1 MIPRSVPGGVGRP
14 GVKARPTAS
23 KPNTIG
29 LHQNALDALLTR
41 MDGPPKPV
49 PKRREF
55 VRWPFRRESV
65 PIRICHPGGS
75 EVIIRLACRNISRGG
90 MSVLHSAFVH
100 VGSRCVL
107 ALPHIR
113 KGPTPISGRIVR
125 CEHRSGLVHEL
136 GIVFD
141 QPINVRD
148 FIPAESLEF
157 RFSLERVP
165 PGALQGTIIHLAR
178 SATERQLVRHALRD
192 TSLGVRSVSTV
203 EDLLAQVKLGCDLVL
218 FELGGE
224 IDEASRALEIL
235 TASAPHVRVVVIAPD
250 NGDEWRTRAKELSAA
265 VVVAKPLTAE
275 AIVRVAAEFL
285 LVDRQALDSA
295 QVLHDEAA
303 AAWVESLATALERA
317 AASSDSDG
325 AASAAHDVQTLAAES
340 GWATL
345 ETVASKA
352 LSHFDAPERRVPV
365 AEIIRDLSALCRQTP
380 EAWI

>member
-1 MIPRSVPGGVGRP
+1 MP

-41 MDGPPKPV
+41 MDGPPKPG

-55 VRWPFRRESV
+55 VRWPFRRESL

-75 EVIIRLACRNISRGG
+75 EVIIRVACRNISRGG

-107 ALPHIR
+107 ALPHVR
-113 KGPTPISGRIVR
+113 KGPTPVSGRIVR
-125 CEHRSGLVHEL
+125 CEHRSGVVHEI

-157 RFSLERVP
+157 RFSLERVT
-165 PGALQGTIIHLAR
+165 PGELRGTVVHLAR
-178 SATERQLVRHALRD
+178 SATDRQLVRHALRD

-203 EDLLAQVKLGCDLVL
+203 DNLLAQARLGCDLVL
-218 FELGGE
+218 FEQGGE
-224 IDEASRALEIL
+224 IDEAAGVLENL
-235 TASAPHVRVVVIAPD
+235 AAVAPHVPVVVIAPG
-250 NGDEWRTRAKELSAA
+250 NGTEWRARAKELSAA
-265 VVVAKPLTAE
+265 VVVAKPLSAE

-285 LVDRQALDSA
+285 LVDRQARESA
-295 QVLHDEAA
+295 QEYHDEAA
-303 AAWVESLATALERA
+303 APVESLATALERA
-317 AASSDSDG
+317 AASSDYD
-325 AASAAHDVQTLAAES
+325 AAAAAAHDVQTLAAEN
-340 GWATL
+340 GWTTL
-345 ETVASKA
+345 ETVAAKA
-352 LSHFDAPERRVPV
+352 LNCFDAPERSTPV
-365 AEIIRDLSALCRQTP
+365 AEIVRDLSALCRQTP
-380 EAWI
+380 EAWV